1 MKITHTLLLGS
12 MLALGFSSC
21 IKHEIIP
28 APDPRVELIC
38 SFNGLINGSPLELTQ
53 NVNGYFLEAKKSI
66 FVPPTGL
73 TIATYFSEIKSA
85 EKLIAIKIS
94 AGNMRYDGA
103 GTDGPPPIIFNDF
116 FKTNLT
122 PLYTAEAVSTP
133 LNTGGVEVSYRDN
146 AGNVW
151 VTKETD
157 NGFNKMVFSSVVQET
172 DKTGDYSKY
181 VANFKCRVYH
191 TFMTV
196 VENVAPTPNDTTY
209 DEQQFDI
216 TNGVMKGW
224 YKR

>member
-1 MKITHTLLLGS
+1 MKITNTILIGS

-28 APDPRVELIC
+28 APDPKVELIF
-38 SFNGLINGSPLELTQ
+38 SFNGLISGAPLELTQ
-53 NVNGYFLEAKKSI
+53 NVNGYYLEAKKSI

-85 EKLIAIKIS
+85 SSLIAIKIS
-94 AGNMRYDGA
+94 AGNMRYDGT
-103 GTDGPPPIIFNDF
+103 GTDGPSPLIFNDF

-122 PLYTAEAVSTP
+122 VAYTTDAVSTI
-133 LNTGGVEVSYRDN
+133 LNTGGVEVAYRDN

-151 VTKETD
+151 TTKEAD
-157 NGFNKMVFSSVVQET
+157 NAFNKMVFSSIKQET

-191 TFMTV
+191 TFMTIN
-196 VENVAPTPNDTTY
+196 ENIAPAPNDTTY
-209 DEQQFDI
+209 EEQQFDI